1 MNLRLF
7 GHVSFWVGMV
17 VMCWDFFETVLD
29 AGDTP
34 YRLHHYYY
42 GMALAL
48 VGYFIFTRRDWLKLY
63 RLLKSFI

>member
-1 MNLRLF
+1 LSCT
-7 GHVSFWVGMV
+7 GT
-17 VMCWDFFETVLD
+17 FFETCLD